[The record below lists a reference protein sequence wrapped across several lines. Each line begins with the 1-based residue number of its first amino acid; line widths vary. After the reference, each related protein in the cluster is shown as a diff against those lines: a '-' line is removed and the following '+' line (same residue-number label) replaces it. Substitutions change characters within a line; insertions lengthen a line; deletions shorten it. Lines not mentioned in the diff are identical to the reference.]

1 VEADLSGLVVARRHL
16 WMVALPA
23 LVSAVVAAAIAVGVS
38 AASDINVGFLP
49 VVAVVAVIV
58 VLTALPRG
66 VRLTDA
72 GRAVLGAERERF
84 DPDLPIA
91 RVGVTSL
98 PIESGL
104 YIVALYGSDAMT
116 GELSPLRRILAR
128 G

>member
-1 VEADLSGLVVARRHL
+1 
-16 WMVALPA
+16 
-23 LVSAVVAAAIAVGVS
+23 VAAVISVGVS
-38 AASDINVGFLP
+38 LASDVGVGFLP

-72 GRAVLGAERERF
+72 GRAVLRAERERF
-84 DPDLPIA
+84 DPDLKIA

-104 YIVALYGSDAMT
+104 YIVALYGGDAMT